1 MIPPELAPY
10 LPQIIAALVGLFVG
24 WLLTRLAAS
33 GKIAAGIERLKA
45 EERRA
50 AEIEVRLAHATADAE
65 RNEQDA
71 QTFRNQLTELRSRL
85 EAELKAAAEKQALL
99 ERAEI
104 KLSDTFKALSAD
116 ALALSSE
123 QFLQL
128 AKSSLSTQ
136 TEEAKG
142 DIEKRKVA
150 IEALVK
156 PVAESLGKFE
166 FRIGEIEKAREGA
179 YAELKEQV
187 RALGEGQLGLQ
198 RETASLVKA
207 LRQPTGR
214 GQWGEMQLR
223 RVVELAGMQE
233 HCDFETQ
240 HTSTTDEG
248 KRLRPD
254 LIVRLPG
261 GKTIVVDSKTP
272 MDGYLDA
279 LEATDD
285 TLREEALQRH
295 ARQVRTHIQ
304 QLASKNYTAQFAH
317 APEFTVLFLPSESFF
332 SAALQSD
339 PGLIERGVDQG
350 VILATPTTLI
360 ALLRAVAYGW
370 RQEAIAENAREI
382 CALGRTLHE
391 RLGKLADHFT
401 KLGRS
406 LGNAVEN
413 YNNAI
418 GSFETRVLTTARK
431 FEDLKAAPEAA
442 TIANLEPVDQIPRHL
457 QSGSAGIAAGD
468 PRFAP
473 VLPANSSALAAPPA
487 APGQDPAHH
496 QDSAA
501 LTLDPAQADALLT
514 PAMDEDFTFV
524 PEPPPQ
530 ADNSPD
536 SNMDDDSAFVPDAPA
551 SARNAATDLRS
562 ALH

>member
-1 MIPPELAPY
+1 MPPY
-10 LPQIIAALVGLFVG
+10 LPLIIAVIMGLMIG

-33 GKIAAGIERLKA
+33 AKISAGNERLKA
-45 EERRA
+45 EERRT
-50 AEIEVRLAHATADAE
+50 AEIAVRLAHASADAE
-65 RNEQDA
+65 RNEKDA
-71 QTFRNQLTELRSRL
+71 QTFRNQLTELRARL
-85 EAELKAAAEKQALL
+85 ESDLRAAAEKQALL

-104 KLSDTFKALSAD
+104 KLTDTFKALSAD
-116 ALALSSE
+116 ALRSSSE

-142 DIEKRKVA
+142 DIEKRKTA

-187 RALGEGQLGLQ
+187 RALGEGQIGLQ

-207 LRQPTGR
+207 LRQPVGR

-285 TLREEALQRH
+285 TIREEALQRH

-413 YNNAI
+413 YNSAI
-418 GSFETRVLTTARK
+418 GSLETRVLTTARK

-442 TIANLEPVDQIPRHL
+442 TIANLEPVDNIPRHL
-457 QSGSAGIAAGD
+457 QSTGAGILPTA
-468 PRFAP
+468 
-473 VLPANSSALAAPPA
+473 LPAPA
-487 APGQDPAHH
+487 EA
-496 QDSAA
+496 
-501 LTLDPAQADALLT
+501 
-514 PAMDEDFTFV
+514 DFTSASDDDFSFVPEPSATADDFSFV
-524 PEPPPQ
+524 PEPPAT
-530 ADNSPD
+530 ADDFS
-536 SNMDDDSAFVPDAPA
+536 FVPEPPATADDFSFVPEPPA
-551 SARNAATDLRS
+551 SARNAAADLRS
-562 ALH
+562 ALE

>member
-1 MIPPELAPY
+1 MFPPELAPY
-10 LPQIIAALVGLFVG
+10 IPQIVAVIAGLFFG
-24 WLLTRLAAS
+24 WLFTRLAAA
-33 GKIAAGIERLKA
+33 GKLAAAAERLKS

-50 AEIEVRLAHATADAE
+50 AEIEARLAQSAAE
-65 RNEQDA
+65 AQRNEQDA
-71 QTFRNQLTELRSRL
+71 QTFRNQLTEIRSRL
-85 EAELKAAAEKQALL
+85 DSEIKAANEKQALL

-116 ALALSSE
+116 ALRSSSE

-128 AKSSLSTQ
+128 AKSSLATQ

-142 DIEKRKVA
+142 EIEKRKIA
-150 IEALVK
+150 IENFVR

-166 FRIGEIEKAREGA
+166 LRIGEIEKAREGA
-179 YAELKEQV
+179 YSELKEQV

-240 HTSTTDEG
+240 HTTTTDEG
-248 KRLRPD
+248 KNLRPD

-285 TLREEALQRH
+285 SVRDEALNRH

-304 QLASKNYTAQFAH
+304 QLSSKNYTAQFSQT
-317 APEFTVLFLPSESFF
+317 PEFTVLFLPSESFF

-360 ALLRAVAYGW
+360 ALLRAVSYGW
-370 RQEAIAENAREI
+370 RQESIAENAREI
-382 CALGRTLHE
+382 SLLGRMLHE
-391 RLGKLADHFT
+391 RLGKLAEHFS

-406 LGNAVEN
+406 LGNAVEQ
-413 YNNAI
+413 YNSAI
-418 GSFETRVLTTARK
+418 GSFESRVLTTARK
-431 FEDLKAAPEAA
+431 FEELKAAPESAS
-442 TIANLEPVDQIPRHL
+442 IAHLEPVDSTPRSL
-457 QSGSAGIAAGD
+457 QSTG
-468 PRFAP
+468 
-473 VLPANSSALAAPPA
+473 APPA
-487 APGQDPAHH
+487 ALAALARASQVAARHQDPVT
-496 QDSAA
+496 
-501 LTLDPAQADALLT
+501 LTLNTEAAEQLLS
-514 PAMDEDFTFV
+514 PDFDDDFTFV
-524 PEPPPQ
+524 PNPPT
-530 ADNSPD
+530 
-536 SNMDDDSAFVPDAPA
+536 
-551 SARNAATDLRS
+551 SARSAAADLRS
-562 ALH
+562 ALD

>member
-1 MIPPELAPY
+1 MVVEEFGLRIANPSDTTEGISDAPYETEPAAGRKHNSMTLLEQLRPY
-10 LPQIIAALVGLFVG
+10 LPEIIAAVLGLFFG
-24 WLLTRLAAS
+24 WLFTKLVSS
-33 GKIAAGIERLKA
+33 GKIAAFAERLKS
-45 EERRA
+45 EERRS
-50 AEIEVRLAHATADAE
+50 AEIEARLAQTGAEAE

-71 QTFRNQLTELRSRL
+71 QTFRNQLTEIRSRL
-85 EAELKAAAEKQALL
+85 DSEIKSAAEKQALL
-99 ERAEI
+99 ERSEA

-116 ALALSSE
+116 ALKSSSE

-128 AKSSLSTQ
+128 AKSSLSAH

-142 DIEKRKVA
+142 DIEKRKIA
-150 IEALVK
+150 IETLVR

-166 FRIGEIEKAREGA
+166 LRIGEIEKIREGA
-179 YAELKEQV
+179 YSELKEQV

-233 HCDFETQ
+233 HCDFEVQ
-240 HTSTTDEG
+240 HNATTDEG
-248 KRLRPD
+248 KKLRPD

-279 LEATDD
+279 LEANDD
-285 TLREEALQRH
+285 TIREEALHRH

-304 QLASKNYTAQFAH
+304 QLSSKNYTAQFAQT
-317 APEFTVLFLPSESFF
+317 PEFTVLFLPSESFF

-360 ALLRAVAYGW
+360 ALLRAVSYGW
-370 RQEAIAENAREI
+370 RQESIAENAREI
-382 CALGRTLHE
+382 SLLGRTLHE
-391 RLGKLADHFT
+391 RLGKLADHFS

-406 LGNAVEN
+406 LGNAVEQ
-413 YNNAI
+413 YNSAI

-431 FEDLKAAPEAA
+431 FEELKAAPESA
-442 TIANLEPVDQIPRHL
+442 TIANLEPVDKIPRSS
-457 QSGSAGIAAGD
+457 QSTG
-468 PRFAP
+468 
-473 VLPANSSALAAPPA
+473 APPA
-487 APGQDPAHH
+487 A
-496 QDSAA
+496 
-501 LTLDPAQADALLT
+501 LTLNPEDAEALLA
-514 PAMDEDFTFV
+514 PPEDDDFTFV
-524 PEPPPQ
+524 PDP
-530 ADNSPD
+530 
-536 SNMDDDSAFVPDAPA
+536 PA
-551 SARNAATDLRS
+551 SARSAAADLRS
-562 ALH
+562 ALG

>member
-1 MIPPELAPY
+1 MLSDLQPY
-10 LPQIIAALVGLFVG
+10 LPFLVTALIGLFLG
-24 WLLTRLAAS
+24 WLFTHLVAS
-33 GKIAAGIERLKA
+33 GRIAAGNERLRA

-50 AEIEVRLAHATADAE
+50 AEIEARLAHASSEAE
-65 RNEQDA
+65 RSEQEA

-85 EAELKAAAEKQALL
+85 DAELRAAAEKQALL
-99 ERAEI
+99 ERAEV

-116 ALALSSE
+116 ALRSSSE
-123 QFLQL
+123 QFLRL
-128 AKSSLSTQ
+128 AKSSLATQ

-142 DIEKRKVA
+142 EIEKRKIA
-150 IEALVK
+150 IESLVR

-166 FRIGEIEKAREGA
+166 IRIGEIEKAREGA

-198 RETASLVKA
+198 RETSSLVKA

-240 HTSTTDEG
+240 HHSVTDEG

-254 LIVRLPG
+254 LVVKLPG
-261 GKTIVVDSKTP
+261 GKIIVVDSKTP
-272 MDGYLDA
+272 MDAYLDA
-279 LEATDD
+279 LEAQDD
-285 TLREEALQRH
+285 TIREEALHRH
-295 ARQVRTHIQ
+295 ARQVRTHIA

-317 APEFTVLFLPSESFF
+317 VPEFTVLFLPSESFF

-360 ALLRAVAYGW
+360 ALLRAVSYGW

-382 CALGRTLHE
+382 SLLGRTLHE
-391 RLGKLADHFT
+391 RLAKLADHFA

-406 LGNAVEN
+406 LGSAVEN
-413 YNNAI
+413 YNNAV

-431 FEDLKAAPEAA
+431 FEDLKATPEAA
-442 TIANLEPVDQIPRHL
+442 SITVLEPVDKNPREL
-457 QSGSAGIAAGD
+457 QSSITAPAA
-468 PRFAP
+468 A
-473 VLPANSSALAAPPA
+473 LKALARASEVTA
-487 APGQDPAHH
+487 RH
-496 QDSAA
+496 QETQP
-501 LTLDPAQADALLT
+501 LTLNSNQADALLA
-514 PAMDEDFTFV
+514 PEFDDDFTFV
-524 PEPPPQ
+524 PDP
-530 ADNSPD
+530 
-536 SNMDDDSAFVPDAPA
+536 PA
-551 SARNAATDLRS
+551 SARSAAADLRS
-562 ALH
+562 ALD

>member
-1 MIPPELAPY
+1 MPPELAPY
-10 LPQIIAALVGLFVG
+10 LPQILTAVLGLFVG
-24 WLLTRLAAS
+24 WLFTRLAAS
-33 GKIAAGIERLKA
+33 GKIATAAERLKS

-50 AEIEVRLAHATADAE
+50 LEIETRLAHTTAEAE
-65 RNEQDA
+65 RNERDA
-71 QTFRNQLTELRSRL
+71 QTFRNQLTEIRSRL
-85 EAELKAAAEKQALL
+85 EGEIKSAQEKQALL
-99 ERAEI
+99 DRAEI

-116 ALALSSE
+116 ALRSSSE

-128 AKSSLSTQ
+128 AKSSLATQ

-142 DIEKRKVA
+142 EIEKRKIA
-150 IEALVK
+150 IETLIT

-166 FRIGEIEKAREGA
+166 LRIGEIEKSREGA
-179 YAELKEQV
+179 YSELREQV

-233 HCDFETQ
+233 HCDFEVQ
-240 HTSTTDEG
+240 HSATTDEG
-248 KRLRPD
+248 KKLRPD

-279 LEATDD
+279 LEANDD
-285 TLREEALQRH
+285 TVREEALHRH

-304 QLASKNYTAQFAH
+304 QLSSKNYTAQFAQT
-317 APEFTVLFLPSESFF
+317 PEFTVLFLPSESFF

-360 ALLRAVAYGW
+360 ALLRAVSYGW
-370 RQEAIAENAREI
+370 RQESIAENAREI
-382 CALGRTLHE
+382 SALGRTLHE
-391 RLGKLADHFT
+391 RLGKLAEHFS

-406 LGNAVEN
+406 LGNAVEQ
-413 YNNAI
+413 YNSAI

-431 FEDLKAAPEAA
+431 FEELKAVPEAA
-442 TIANLEPVDQIPRHL
+442 GITNLDPVDKIPRSL
-457 QSGSAGIAAGD
+457 APAA
-468 PRFAP
+468 
-473 VLPANSSALAAPPA
+473 AAPADLTFSTEA
-487 APGQDPAHH
+487 AEAILPLAPD
-496 QDSAA
+496 D
-501 LTLDPAQADALLT
+501 
-514 PAMDEDFTFV
+514 DFTFV
-524 PEPPPQ
+524 PDPP
-530 ADNSPD
+530 ANAR
-536 SNMDDDSAFVPDAPA
+536 SA
-551 SARNAATDLRS
+551 AADLRS
-562 ALH
+562 ALG